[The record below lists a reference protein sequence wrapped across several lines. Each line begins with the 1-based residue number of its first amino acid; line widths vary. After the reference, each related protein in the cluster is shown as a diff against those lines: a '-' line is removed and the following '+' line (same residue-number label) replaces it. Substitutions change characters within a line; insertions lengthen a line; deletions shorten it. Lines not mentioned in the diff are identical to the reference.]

1 MGPLNGAYK
10 KRRFR
15 PLSTREKENPMD
27 KIECS
32 KTKCCTF
39 LGAALLLAAGIGFA
53 GLSVQKGL
61 ETFRM
66 EDRVVSVKGLS
77 EKDVEADLAIWTLSY
92 TGTSNEL
99 AAVTTQ
105 TANTKTIILT
115 FLEHVGFTKEEIEI
129 APVQAQDLL
138 AQAYRPE
145 NVDQGRFI
153 VTQNIT
159 LRTNDMAKMDKA
171 LSQVDSLLQQGVTLS
186 NTQPP
191 VYMFTKLNDIKPAML
206 AEAIK
211 NARTSAEEFAR
222 DSGADIGDI
231 KMAYQGQFQILPRD
245 PVMYVS
251 EQNQRFKTV
260 RVVSTVDFF
269 VE

>member
-1 MGPLNGAYK
+1 M
-10 KRRFR
+10 
-15 PLSTREKENPMD
+15 EH
-27 KIECS
+27 CS
-32 KTKCCTF
+32 KTCTYI
-39 LGAALLLAAGIGFA
+39 GAALLLALGIGFA
-53 GLSVQKGL
+53 GWSVQQGL

-92 TGTSNEL
+92 SATSNEL
-99 AAVTTQ
+99 SALTTQ
-105 TANTKTIILT
+105 TASTKGIILS

-129 APVQAQDLL
+129 APIQAQDLL

-145 NVDQGRFI
+145 GVDQGRYI
-153 VTQNIT
+153 VTQSIT
-159 LRTNDMAKMDKA
+159 LRTSDMAKMDKA
-171 LSQVDSLLQQGVTLS
+171 LTQVDSLLQQGVTLS

-191 VYMFTKLNDIKPAML
+191 TYMFTRLNDIKPPML

-211 NARTSAEEFAR
+211 NARASAEEFAR
-222 DSGADIGDI
+222 DSGADIGGI

-260 RVVSTVDFF
+260 RVVSTVDFY
-269 VE
+269 VQ